1 MEATCSP
8 PLLDIGLGR
17 MLFFPVDFGEA
28 IEALA
33 VALDDLEEHV
43 FGSYPILA
51 VAIEGLIDNES
62 FTSFAIES

>member
-33 VALDDLEEHV
+33 VALDDLEEHILW
-43 FGSYPILA
+43 SNPILA
-51 VAIEGLIDNES
+51 VAIEGLIDNDALS
-62 FTSFAIES
+62 SFAIES

>member
-1 MEATCSP
+1 LFYEPNVEATCSP

-33 VALDDLEEHV
+33 SE
-43 FGSYPILA
+43 P
-51 VAIEGLIDNES
+51 AISLY
-62 FTSFAIES
+62 